1 MKLKTILHYLLAI
14 LFFTISAASAEEMK
28 DQSATLKSDKS
39 VIVNYFH
46 GKRRCVTCQKLEA
59 YAKEALEINFA
70 DELANK
76 TIQWKVTD
84 MSTKENRHFAK
95 DFNLV
100 SQSLVL
106 IMQKNGKQAAWKN
119 LDRIW
124 HLVRDEEAY
133 IKYVRDSVKEFM
145 SSHNG

>member
-1 MKLKTILHYLLAI
+1 MKLKTILHLLLII
-14 LFFTISAASAEEMK
+14 LFFTISAASAETKK
-28 DQSATLKSDKS
+28 DQSVSLKSDKS

-70 DELANK
+70 DELADK

-84 MSTKENRHFAK
+84 MSTKENRHFAE
-95 DFNLV
+95 DFQLV

-106 IMQKNGKQAAWKN
+106 TMQENGKQTTWKN
-119 LDRIW
+119 LDQIW
-124 HLVRDEEAY
+124 QLVRDKETY
-133 IKYVRDSVKEFM
+133 MKYVRDSVKEFLGNN
-145 SSHNG
+145 NG